1 MIDVELDP
9 ARAQVPERV
18 FDHREVPQPQEVHL
32 QQAERLDPVH
42 VELGHDL
49 LRVVARVLRQLQRQ
63 VVHERGV
70 ADHHAGGVHRV
81 LAAQPLE
88 RTGGLD
94 DLLGLGLLLV
104 GRRQVG
110 RELQRVFDRVVPA
123 HHRRRVH
130 LAEAVAH
137 HRREAQHAR
146 GVADALLALDRLERD
161 DLGDVVRAVLLGGVA
176 DHLVATTLVE
186 VHVDVGH
193 LDALGIEEALE
204 QQAVAQRIEVGDAQA
219 VRHHRAGRAA
229 AAGPDAD
236 AVLARVADQVPHD
249 QEVAAEPH
257 RRDDPEL
264 VVDAVSHLGGDLG
277 VALRRAVVDQ
287 LTQVGVAVEA
297 AGGLEPGQVVALVG
311 RRAIAVDEVELD
323 AFGDRQGVVARLGEL
338 AEDLAHLLGALEVEL
353 LGLEPEALHVG
364 LHLLLLDAQQDV
376 VRLRVLLQRVV
387 QVVRAD
393 DGDVQLVA
401 QVDLAA
407 QDLLLLTDP
416 VVLELD
422 EVVVGPEDVAVL
434 GGGLARAVVLAV
446 QQLLRELRTQA
457 AREADDAFGVFGH
470 ELLVHARPVVEAL
483 EVGVAHQLQQVA
495 VPGLVLGEQGEVVVL
510 LLALAGVA
518 IEP

>member
-1 MIDVELDP
+1 MSSSTP
-9 ARAQVPERV
+9 RAAQVPQRV
-18 FDHREVPQPQEVHL
+18 FDHREVPKAQEVHL

-70 ADHHAGGVHRV
+70 ADHHAGGVDRV

-88 RTGGLD
+88 GTGGLD

-130 LAEAVAH
+130 LAEAVPH

-229 AAGPDAD
+229 AAWPDAD

-277 VALRRAVVDQ
+277 RSAAPRRLRPADGGRCRGRGRRGSR
-287 LTQVGVAVEA
+287 TG
-297 AGGLEPGQVVALVG
+297 AGGTAG
-311 RRAIAVDEVELD
+311 RRAR
-323 AFGDRQGVVARLGEL
+323 DRRTRGRAPRARRSPGCCRTPR
-338 AEDLAHLLGALEVEL
+338 GSSRKTSRISSALF
-353 LGLEPEALHVG
+353 
-364 LHLLLLDAQQDV
+364 
-376 VRLRVLLQRVV
+376 R
-387 QVVRAD
+387 
-393 DGDVQLVA
+393 
-401 QVDLAA
+401 
-407 QDLLLLTDP
+407 
-416 VVLELD
+416 
-422 EVVVGPEDVAVL
+422 
-434 GGGLARAVVLAV
+434 
-446 QQLLRELRTQA
+446 
-457 AREADDAFGVFGH
+457 
-470 ELLVHARPVVEAL
+470 
-483 EVGVAHQLQQVA
+483 
-495 VPGLVLGEQGEVVVL
+495 
-510 LLALAGVA
+510 
-518 IEP
+518 